1 MSHDERSAS
10 LSVAEV
16 IIGAAYASTILVT
29 ILVGIG
35 L

>member
-1 MSHDERSAS
+1 MSHDERTDH

-16 IIGAAYASTILVT
+16 IIGIAYASTILVT